1 MIDDNQMSTHFIL
14 IDESHILHK
23 IMNLDMEIEND
34 GKFVMTI
41 ANRMQKTKQI
51 NK

>member
-23 IMNLDMEIEND
+23 SMNIDMEIEND
-34 GKFVMTI
+34 GKNVMTI